1 MKLDHLSGAMLKMK
15 IGVWGRP
22 RSPEGGNKVVRGEAD
37 PLVWVETNTALYVQS
52 NPSSSKEILIIWDE
66 AHITKSLVW
75 T

>member
-1 MKLDHLSGAMLKMK
+1 MLKMK

-22 RSPEGGNKVVRGEAD
+22 RESGRWEQGGEGGGAD
-37 PLVWVETNTALYVQS
+37 PLVWVETQ
-52 NPSSSKEILIIWDE
+52 PSMCNQTHPHQKRFLTIWDE

>member
-1 MKLDHLSGAMLKMK
+1 M
-15 IGVWGRP
+15 
-22 RSPEGGNKVVRGEAD
+22 VRGEAD